1 MKQLQLARVHRSLG
15 AKMVPFAGWEMPLM
29 YSSIVEEHLAVR
41 EAAGLFDVSHMGEL
55 IVEGKDAEDF
65 LQRVTTNDLTRLK
78 VLDAQYS
85 TVLNERGGVKDDIFV
100 YRLEEQ
106 KYMVVTNAVN
116 VEKIFN
122 WFKQH
127 ARGDVEIE
135 DVTDRTVM
143 LALQGPKAEE
153 VLQQLTDFELK
164 KLKRFKSAQIEIA
177 DLPLLVSR
185 TGYTGEDGFELYL
198 MDERASNPARAEKL
212 WDALLRVGR
221 GVGIRPCGLGARD
234 TTRLEAGYVL
244 YDHELNEEITPLEAR
259 IQYAVK
265 LEKGDFIGREALIEQ
280 GRVGL
285 KKVRIGLKMRE
296 PGVPRE
302 GCKVLK
308 DEKEVGYLT
317 SGTFSPLL
325 KVGIAMGYATP
336 EIVPGTEVMVEIHG
350 KPRRAEVVGWPFY
363 DPQRYGFSRGVSP
376 SSRYL
381 GTS

>member
-1 MKQLQLARVHRSLG
+1 LRV
-15 AKMVPFAGWEMPLM
+15 F
-29 YSSIVEEHLAVR
+29 
-41 EAAGLFDVSHMGEL
+41 
-55 IVEGKDAEDF
+55 
-65 LQRVTTNDLTRLK
+65 
-78 VLDAQYS
+78 DAQYS
-85 TVLNERGGVKDDIFV
+85 TVLNERGGIKDDVFI

-122 WFKQH
+122 WFKRC

-135 DVTDRTVM
+135 DITDRTVM
-143 LALQGPKAEE
+143 LALQGPRAEE

-164 KLKRFKSAQIEIA
+164 QLKRFKSAQIEVAGIS
-177 DLPLLVSR
+177 LLVSR

-198 MDERASNPARAEKL
+198 MNEGASNPLRAEKL
-212 WDALLRVGR
+212 WNALLHVGKV
-221 GVGIRPCGLGARD
+221 VGIKPCGLGARD

-244 YDHELNEEITPLEAR
+244 YDHELTEEITPLEAK

-280 GRVGL
+280 QRAGL
-285 KKVRIGLKMRE
+285 KKVRIGLRMQE
-296 PGVPRE
+296 LGVPRE

-308 DEKEVGYLT
+308 DGREVGYLT

-336 EIVPGTEVMVEIHG
+336 EITLGTEVMVEIHG

-363 DPQRYGFSRGVSP
+363 DPQKYGFSRK
-376 SSRYL
+376 
-381 GTS
+381 

>member
-29 YSSIVEEHLAVR
+29 YSSIAEEHMAVR

-65 LQRVTTNDLTRLK
+65 LQHVTSNDLAKLK
-78 VLDAQYS
+78 VFDAQYS
-85 TVLNERGGVKDDIFV
+85 TVLNERGGVKDDVFV

-127 ARGDVEIE
+127 ARGKVKIE
-135 DVTDRTVM
+135 DITDRTVM
-143 LALQGPKAEE
+143 LALQGPRAEE

-164 KLKRFKSAQIEIA
+164 QLKRFKSAQIEIA
-177 DLPLLVSR
+177 NIPLLVSR

-198 MDERASNPARAEKL
+198 MDESASKPTRAEKL
-212 WDALLRVGR
+212 WGALLRVGEKV
-221 GVGIRPCGLGARD
+221 GVRPCGLGARD

-244 YDHELNEEITPLEAR
+244 YDHELNEEITPLEAK

-265 LEKGDFIGREALIEQ
+265 LEKGDFIGRDALIEQ
-280 GRVGL
+280 DKAGL
-285 KKVRIGLKMRE
+285 KKTRVGLKMRE
-296 PGVPRE
+296 PGVPR
-302 GCKVLK
+302 GGYRILK
-308 DEKEVGYLT
+308 DGKEVGYLT

-325 KVGIAMGYATP
+325 KVGIAMGYATQD
-336 EIVPGTEVMVEIHG
+336 IALGTEVMVEIHG

-363 DPQRYGFSRGVSP
+363 DPQKYGFSRRMEPSP
-376 SSRYL
+376 RYL
-381 GTS
+381 GI